1 MIFIPHVCQN
11 RRNGWLMDKAEAV
24 LPRRNLWVNPDC
36 GLKTRAWAEVK
47 PSLINMVDAAKK
59 LRNQTPKGRHSRGIA
74 RIKEIFNFNP
84 SNPS

>member
-1 MIFIPHVCQN
+1 MELLDAFVNFEYPNEIGPGVYDIHSPRVPE
-11 RRNGWLMDKAEAV
+11 REEMVGLMDKAEAV

-59 LRNQTPKGRHSRGIA
+59 LRNQ
-74 RIKEIFNFNP
+74 
-84 SNPS
+84 